1 MPKCKV
7 CQKEID
13 TSKDKWV
20 KPYNREYLHADC
32 YTDWNENKNNINIT
46 RPDEFWYY
54 ALTDYLIRDLKFPVN
69 YEKMRSQWKNFL
81 KKGFRPKGMYFTIR
95 YLYFVQHNN
104 PDKALGGIGL
114 INEDTYKEAQT
125 YWKELHDRQEALK
138 ASQPKEVKKIV
149 IKREEKKKPKIKY
162 DLSKIEEWENGR

>member
-1 MPKCKV
+1 MNI
-7 CQKEID
+7 KELL
-13 TSKDKWV
+13 TTYKEKYGKD
-20 KPYNREYLHADC
+20 YSIQ
-32 YTDWNENKNNINIT
+32 NISPELKKYRDRFNIG
-46 RPDEFWYY
+46 
-54 ALTDYLIRDLKFPVN
+54 YLIRDLKFPVN